1 MEPSQQPTVD
11 RPPPHQLQVI
21 RQNIDELV
29 SAVISSNDAAISQNQ
44 NRTAGGG
51 SSAEHLDDASL
62 RAHQANAIKTF
73 KDLMIEIQ
81 RKTSK
86 AVHEVESKLGPS
98 MQAGHANGVA
108 DALLQDLPGVAP
120 GSELNRALA
129 RTELHGKQSYKL
141 RDVVTAN
148 LPSSIVVPQIVV
160 ADDGGAAMLP
170 VLGGHEG
177 NHHVVVLQP
186 TLRNVWVVQHAYAK
200 LIHHKEGLIAQYL
213 ATATAADTSN
223 GGRAVAGGAAGSNA
237 AGPPPP
243 PSRKFAREYYE
254 VLGLANL
261 PSKDKREY
269 PFDTPSPLP
278 PRTDALCHTRK

>member
-1 MEPSQQPTVD
+1 MEPSQQPTID

-29 SAVISSNDAAISQNQ
+29 SAVLSSNDAAISQNQ
-44 NRTAGGG
+44 NQNQNRTGGNGGGGGGGG
-51 SSAEHLDDASL
+51 SSAEYLNDASL
-62 RAHQANAIKTF
+62 RARQANAIKTF

-120 GSELNRALA
+120 GGELNRALA
-129 RTELHGKQSYKL
+129 RMELHGKQSYKL
-141 RDVVTAN
+141 RDVVTAS
-148 LPSSIVVPQIVV
+148 LPSSVVVPQIVV
-160 ADDGGAAMLP
+160 ADEGGTAMLP

-177 NHHVVVLQP
+177 SHHVVVLQP

-213 ATATAADTSN
+213 AAATVADPSN
-223 GGRAVAGGAAGSNA
+223 GGRAGAGGARSIA

-269 PFDTPSPLP
+269 PFDPPPSS
-278 PRTDALCHTRK
+278 